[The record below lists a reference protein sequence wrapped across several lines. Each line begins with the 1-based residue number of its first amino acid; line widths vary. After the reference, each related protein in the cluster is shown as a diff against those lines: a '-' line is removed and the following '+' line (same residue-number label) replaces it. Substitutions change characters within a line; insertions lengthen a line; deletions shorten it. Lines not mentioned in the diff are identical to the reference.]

1 MKASEVHAYADPQVV
16 ELVGNKRQELF
27 NLRFQHATGQLED
40 TAALERAK
48 RDLARA
54 LTVARERGI
63 DVERELARQ
72 RKAEEES

>member
-1 MKASEVHAYADPQVV
+1 MKASDVHSSADPDVV

-40 TAALERAK
+40 TAGLKRAK

-63 DVERELARQ
+63 DVESELARQ
-72 RKAEEES
+72 KKAEES

>member
-1 MKASEVHAYADPQVV
+1 MKAAEVHGAADPDLV

-27 NLRFQHATGQLED
+27 NLRFQHATGQLEN
-40 TAALERAK
+40 TAAMERAK

-72 RKAEEES
+72 RKAEEQ